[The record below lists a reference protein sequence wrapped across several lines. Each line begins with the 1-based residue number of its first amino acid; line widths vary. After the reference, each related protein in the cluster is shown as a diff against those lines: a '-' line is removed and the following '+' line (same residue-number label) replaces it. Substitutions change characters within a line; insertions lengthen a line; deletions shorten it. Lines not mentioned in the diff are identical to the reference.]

1 MTDKINLITTFVQ
14 KVQPQVEPPAP
25 NPAVKYCQEILPI
38 LSELASN
45 FQDFVPILERVCRC
59 WRYMVLS
66 YRTSAAPMLPDLA
79 AKLVAGFQGTK
90 QGCFLWATDSIV
102 REFSEHQL
110 DDDVAY
116 PLDPSIVANMVPF
129 WEQQASVFLNALSGV
144 EGEQL
149 PDLIEDFF
157 RLCMDMLLH
166 HTIGTIRSQFLGPVL
181 AAAVHSLSLLKTEV
195 LMVTLHFLRDFI
207 SYGLPDS
214 PSSQLSNTDRD
225 GEKSGAKTPTDIQS
239 RIKSLLSAQGQTM
252 TARVLTGMMY
262 SFPGDCIADAS
273 GVVLDMLK
281 VLPHETA
288 RWIGETL
295 LQLPAGHIRPHE
307 RERLVAQIDQ

>member
-1 MTDKINLITTFVQ
+1 MVDKLGLITIFIQ
-14 KVQPQVEPPAP
+14 KVQPHIEPPTP

-45 FQDFVPILERVCRC
+45 FSDCVPILERVCRC

-66 YRTSAAPMLPDLA
+66 YRTSAAPMLPELA
-79 AKLVAGFQGTK
+79 AKLVAGFQGTR

-102 REFSEHQL
+102 REFSEQQL
-110 DDDVAY
+110 AENEDSY
-116 PLDPSIVANMVPF
+116 PLDPTIIRNMVPF
-129 WEQQASVFLNALSGV
+129 WEQQASVFLNVLNEVPA
-144 EGEQL
+144 EQL

-157 RLCMDMLLH
+157 RLCMDMLIH
-166 HTIGTIRSQFLGPVL
+166 HTTGTLMSEYAAPVL
-181 AAAVHSLSLLKTEV
+181 AAAVHALTLLKVEV

-214 PSSQLSNTDRD
+214 PSSVLSGSKGD
-225 GEKSGAKTPTDIQS
+225 GKTPSEVQA
-239 RIKSLLSAQGQTM
+239 RVKALLGERGPVL

-273 GVVLDMLK
+273 GVVLDLLK
-281 VLPHETA
+281 VLPNETTN
-288 RWIGETL
+288 WIGETL